1 MARNIR
7 QADEFRALARSTW
20 PARVPPRHPVNPSG
34 RRDADVTTTPLP
46 PVVDEPTWRRQ
57 LDLLPYGRQEE
68 WQDVPEGWPQAPAYS
83 RWWISERYARY
94 GEDD

>member
-7 QADEFRALARSTW
+7 QADGSRAREVYLASESAA
-20 PARVPPRHPVNPSG
+20 PAPSQPLR

-57 LDLLPYGRQEE
+57 LDEF
-68 WQDVPEGWPQAPAYS
+68 
-83 RWWISERYARY
+83 ARY
-94 GEDD
+94 GAEADR